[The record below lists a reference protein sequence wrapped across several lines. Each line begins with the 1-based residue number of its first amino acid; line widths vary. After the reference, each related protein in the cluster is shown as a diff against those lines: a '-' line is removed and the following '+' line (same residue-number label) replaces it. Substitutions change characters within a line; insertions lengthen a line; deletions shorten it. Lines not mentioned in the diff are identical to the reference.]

1 VPHPGH
7 APWQARSGRRL
18 LLGAPSSAPLLPA
31 RLLCAPTHDEGDGD
45 RRQGRVPAAA
55 GTLHRSAPRGRG
67 KRRRNG
73 VGADARG
80 GDRPRAAAG
89 AGPRRPCAR
98 GSGSAHRGRPHT
110 LGATTAPNSGPQ
122 RRRRP
127 RALWAAAHNR
137 GARRRT
143 TGGQRRAAP
152 RISSTGEGGCSGT
165 GEQLC
170 GQAGSWAVA
179 NMWGETSPTK
189 GRNRKDK
196 WRKNHQNSL
205 RIN

>member
-122 RRRRP
+122 RRRTP

-137 GARRRT
+137 GR
-143 TGGQRRAAP
+143 GGEQREASAGPHHGSLPRGRAAAAGRASNCAARLDHGQWP
-152 RISSTGEGGCSGT
+152 TCGERLHPRKEETERISGEKI
-165 GEQLC
+165 
-170 GQAGSWAVA
+170 
-179 NMWGETSPTK
+179 TK
-189 GRNRKDK
+189 ILYG
-196 WRKNHQNSL
+196 
-205 RIN
+205 